1 MARSLSRR
9 KNIFS
14 VACFSAVAMFAAV
27 TMFSGC
33 GKTDPIGKEPKDDDS
48 PVGGTSFLSMGTAPI
63 GGTFPIV
70 GDAIAQTLNTHKGD
84 NNWKVQAKG
93 TKGSQANIRGL
104 QKGELQLALSNS
116 AISYFAFRGG
126 SSWDQKYDIR
136 AVVTM
141 APNVAMFVTKA
152 DSGIKSIAD
161 LKGKRVV
168 IGPAGA
174 GFEMFVGP
182 ILEEHGVKM
191 EDIDKVNAPQGPAVD
206 MLSDGSADAAFLGG
220 AVPAAAISQACA
232 SFETSFVPF
241 DPEVRQRLIDKYP
254 FFHAFTIPGN
264 TYQGHEEPFEGLNV
278 GSMHVITAASAG
290 EELIY
295 QLTKTMW
302 ENRADIAARHGA
314 GKAINEKNA
323 ARYTG
328 TEFHPGAIRFY
339 KEAGIWPE
347 SEGSNDAASGETAS
361 VETEASEEAAPDE
374 KPAKSEE

>member
-1 MARSLSRR
+1 MARSPKYRR
-9 KNIFS
+9 S
-14 VACFSAVAMFAAV
+14 FAALACV
-27 TMFSGC
+27 CVIAAAWFAGC
-33 GKTDPIGKEPKDDDS
+33 NRGGDGDPPK
-48 PVGGTSFLSMGTAPI
+48 PPPEGGTSFLSMGTAPI

-84 NNWKVQAKG
+84 NDWKVQAKG

-104 QKGELQLALSNS
+104 EKGDLQLALSNS
-116 AISYFAFRGG
+116 AISYFAFRGE

-182 ILEEHGVKM
+182 ILEEHGVKL
-191 EDIDKVNAPQGPAVD
+191 EDIDKVNTPQGPAVD
-206 MLSDGSADAAFLGG
+206 MLGDGSADAAFLGG
-220 AVPAAAISQACA
+220 AMPAAAISQACA
-232 SFETSFVPF
+232 SFETLFIPF
-241 DPEVRQRLIDKYP
+241 DPEVRQRLIEKYP
-254 FFHAFTIPGN
+254 FFHPITVPGD
-264 TYQGHEEPFEGLNV
+264 TYQGHEEAFEGLNV
-278 GSMHVITAASAG
+278 GSMHVITSASAD

-295 QLTKTMW
+295 QLTKTTW
-302 ENRADIAARHGA
+302 ENRADIAAKHGA

-347 SEGSNDAASGETAS
+347 SEGDSESASSDAAPEETDAAPEEKGSEETAES
-361 VETEASEEAAPDE
+361 G
-374 KPAKSEE
+374 KSE

>member
-1 MARSLSRR
+1 MARSFHLHQYLPATALL
-9 KNIFS
+9 
-14 VACFSAVAMFAAV
+14 VAAAV
-27 TMFSGC
+27 FAGC
-33 GKTDPIGKEPKDDDS
+33 NGGGATNSDPENTTTTT
-48 PVGGTSFLSMGTAPI
+48 GGTSFLSMGTAPI

-70 GDAIAQTLNTHKGD
+70 GDAIAQTLNANKGD

-93 TKGSQANIRGL
+93 TKGSQENIRNLVKGDL
-104 QKGELQLALSNS
+104 QIALSNS
-116 AISYFAFRGG
+116 AISYFAFRGE
-126 SSWDQKYDIR
+126 SSWDKAYDIR

-141 APNVAMFVTKA
+141 APNVAMFVAKA
-152 DSGIKSIAD
+152 DSGIKSIAE

-182 ILEEHGVKM
+182 ILEEHGVKLD
-191 EDIDKVNAPQGPAVD
+191 DIDVVNAPQGPAVD
-206 MLSDGSADAAFLGG
+206 MLSDGAADAAFLGG

-232 SFETSFVPF
+232 SYEVSFIPF
-241 DPEVRQRLIDKYP
+241 DPEVRQRLIDKYD
-254 FFHAFTIPGN
+254 FFSPFTIPGD
-264 TYQGHEEPFEGLNV
+264 TYQGHEDPYEGLNV
-278 GSMHVITAASAG
+278 GSMHVITSASAD

-295 QLTKTMW
+295 QITKTTW
-302 ENRADIAARHGA
+302 ENRADIAAKHGA

-347 SEGSNDAASGETAS
+347 AETTEPSGAESDAKEDSGDKE
-361 VETEASEEAAPDE
+361 EEEAE
-374 KPAKSEE
+374 KKEAAE

>member
-1 MARSLSRR
+1 M
-9 KNIFS
+9 
-14 VACFSAVAMFAAV
+14 
-27 TMFSGC
+27 
-33 GKTDPIGKEPKDDDS
+33 
-48 PVGGTSFLSMGTAPI
+48 GTSPI
-63 GGTFPIV
+63 GGTFLIV

-84 NNWKVQAKG
+84 NNWKVQANG

-104 QKGELQLALSNS
+104 IKGDLQLALSNS
-116 AISYFAFRGG
+116 AISHFAVRGE
-126 SSWDQKYDIR
+126 SSWDKAYEIR

-182 ILEEHGVKM
+182 ILEEHGVKLD
-191 EDIDKVNAPQGPAVD
+191 EIDKVNAPQGPAVD
-206 MLSDGSADAAFLGG
+206 MLGDGAADAAFLGG
-220 AVPAAAISQACA
+220 AVPAAAIIQACA
-232 SFETSFVPF
+232 SHEVSFVPF
-241 DPEVRQRLIDKYP
+241 DPEVRQRLIDKYE
-254 FFHAFTIPGN
+254 FFSPITIPGD
-264 TYQGHEEPFEGLNV
+264 TYQGHEESYEGLNV
-278 GSMHVITAASAG
+278 GSMHVITSAAAD

-295 QLTKTMW
+295 QITKTTW
-302 ENRADIAARHGA
+302 ENRADIAAKHGA

-328 TEFHPGAIRFY
+328 TDFHPGAIRFY

-347 SEGSNDAASGETAS
+347 A
-361 VETEASEEAAPDE
+361 EASETPDAEPGDE
-374 KPAKSEE
+374 KAAAE

>member
-9 KNIFS
+9 QDLSIVSLFS
-14 VACFSAVAMFAAV
+14 TGVMLVAAA

-33 GKTDPIGKEPKDDDS
+33 GDTTPDNGVDKNPP
-48 PVGGTSFLSMGTAPI
+48 PPPAGTVFLSMGTAPI

-70 GDAIAQTLNTHKGD
+70 GDAIAQTLNAHKGD

-104 QKGELQLALSNS
+104 EKGDLQLALSNS
-116 AISYFAFRGG
+116 AISYFAFRGE
-126 SSWDQKYDIR
+126 SSWDQKYNIR

-152 DSGIKSIAD
+152 DSGITSIAD

-182 ILEEHGVKM
+182 ILEEHGVKL

-206 MLSDGSADAAFLGG
+206 MLSDGAADAAFLGG

-232 SFETSFVPF
+232 SYETSFVPF

-254 FFHAFTIPGN
+254 FFHAITIPGD

-278 GSMHVITAASAG
+278 GSMHVITSASAD
-290 EELIY
+290 EEQVY
-295 QLTKTMW
+295 QLTKTTW
-302 ENRADIAARHGA
+302 ENRAEIATKHGA

-328 TEFHPGAIRFY
+328 TDFHPGAIRFY

-347 SEGSNDAASGETAS
+347 AEGSSEGA
-361 VETEASEEAAPDE
+361 TEAGEKESAEEPAATPTESDE
-374 KPAKSEE
+374 K

>member
-1 MARSLSRR
+1 MAR
-9 KNIFS
+9 NIFKRWTLAATACL
-14 VACFSAVAMFAAV
+14 VAVSF
-27 TMFSGC
+27 FSGC
-33 GKTDPIGKEPKDDDS
+33 TGGGTTDPGANDPTV
-48 PVGGTSFLSMGTAPI
+48 PATGGTAFLSVGTAPI

-70 GDAIAQTLNTHKGD
+70 GDAIAQTLNTHKGE

-104 QKGELQLALSNS
+104 AKGDLQLALSNS
-116 AISYFAFRGG
+116 AISYFAFRGE

-182 ILEEHGVKM
+182 ILEEHGVKLA
-191 EDIDKVNAPQGPAVD
+191 DIDKVNAPQGPAVD
-206 MLSDGSADAAFLGG
+206 MLSDGAADAAFLGG

-232 SFETSFVPF
+232 SYETSFVPF

-254 FFHAFTIPGN
+254 FFHAITIPGG
-264 TYQGHEEPFEGLNV
+264 TYQGHEEPFDGLNV
-278 GSMHVITAASAG
+278 GSMHVITAASTD
-290 EELIY
+290 EELVY
-295 QLTKTMW
+295 QLTKTTW
-302 ENRADIAARHGA
+302 ENRADIVKKHGA

-328 TEFHPGAIRFY
+328 TEFHPGAVKFY
-339 KEAGIWPE
+339 KEAGIWPASE
-347 SEGSNDAASGETAS
+347 SDSDSAQVDDASS
-361 VETEASEEAAPDE
+361 ETEAPADNTDGTAPAETGDS
-374 KPAKSEE
+374 K

>member
-116 AISYFAFRGG
+116 AISYFAFRCG

-191 EDIDKVNAPQGPAVD
+191 EDIDKVNAPQ
-206 MLSDGSADAAFLGG
+206 
-220 AVPAAAISQACA
+220 
-232 SFETSFVPF
+232 
-241 DPEVRQRLIDKYP
+241 
-254 FFHAFTIPGN
+254 
-264 TYQGHEEPFEGLNV
+264 
-278 GSMHVITAASAG
+278 
-290 EELIY
+290 
-295 QLTKTMW
+295 
-302 ENRADIAARHGA
+302 
-314 GKAINEKNA
+314 
-323 ARYTG
+323 
-328 TEFHPGAIRFY
+328 
-339 KEAGIWPE
+339 
-347 SEGSNDAASGETAS
+347 
-361 VETEASEEAAPDE
+361 
-374 KPAKSEE
+374 